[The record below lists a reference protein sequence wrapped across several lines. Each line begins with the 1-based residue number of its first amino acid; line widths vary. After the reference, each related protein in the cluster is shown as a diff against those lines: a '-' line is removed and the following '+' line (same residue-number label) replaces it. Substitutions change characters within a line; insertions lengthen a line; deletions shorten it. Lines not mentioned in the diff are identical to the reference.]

1 MRPMTLF
8 AAGLALSGL
17 AVLGVVACSSSRHG
31 CSGAACGNAT
41 ITPVLLVL
49 SCDDSAVVQSSVTGP
64 CSAAGISCQTP
75 AGSPL
80 AGCNT
85 ATFTA
90 SGAGE
95 CDATLTF
102 ANGFVYT
109 GSFTFAEDDGGL
121 VPSPEVVPVYC
132 PPADAGD
139 DGTPEAS
146 GD

>member
-1 MRPMTLF
+1 MAGDRMRPMTLF
-8 AAGLALSGL
+8 AAGVALASL
-17 AVLGVVACSSSRHG
+17 AVAGGVACSSSSHG
-31 CSGAACGNAT
+31 CEGSACGNAT
-41 ITPVLLVL
+41 VTPVVLVL
-49 SCDDSAVVQSSVTGP
+49 SCDDSAVVQSTLTGP
-64 CSAAGISCQTP
+64 CSAGGISCQTP

-90 SGAGE
+90 TGAGE

-109 GSFTFAEDDGGL
+109 GSFTFAEDDAGL

-132 PPADAGD
+132 APADAGD
-139 DGTPEAS
+139 E
-146 GD
+146 

>member
-1 MRPMTLF
+1 MGGARMRSMTLF
-8 AAGLALSGL
+8 AAGLALVSL
-17 AVLGVVACSSSRHG
+17 AVLGVVACSSSRQACEG
-31 CSGAACGNAT
+31 SACAGAAV
-41 ITPVLLVL
+41 TPVVLVL

-64 CSAAGISCQTP
+64 CSAGGISCQTP

-90 SGAGE
+90 TGGGE

-102 ANGFVYT
+102 ANGFVYA
-109 GSFTFAEDDGGL
+109 GSFTFAEDDAGL

-132 PPADAGD
+132 PPADAGV
-139 DGTPEAS
+139 E
-146 GD
+146 